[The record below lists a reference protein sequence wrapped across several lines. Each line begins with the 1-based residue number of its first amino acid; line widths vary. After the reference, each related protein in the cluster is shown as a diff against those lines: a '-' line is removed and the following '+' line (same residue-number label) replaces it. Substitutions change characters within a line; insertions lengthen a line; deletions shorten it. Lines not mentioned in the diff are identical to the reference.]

1 MSTAFFHP
9 NNGNIFSHAVRRKK
23 IALATGL
30 YGNRPLSKDA
40 VVGTMDPD
48 CCSPSTTCCP
58 SVLDFNA
65 RPVFN
70 SNGYLLHGSARND
83 FFRNFSAYK

>member
-1 MSTAFFHP
+1 MSQAFFHP
-9 NNGNIFSHAVRRKK
+9 NNASVFSHAVRRKK

-30 YGNRPLSKDA
+30 YGNRPLSSDA

-48 CCSPSTTCCP
+48 CCSQDAGCCP
-58 SVLDFNA
+58 GVLAFNA

-70 SNGYLLHGSARND
+70 SHGYLLHGSAGND